1 MNPYQYLREINNV
14 IQQKGIDI
22 TVLEVKY
29 VQSKSKA
36 QKGFDALGSNRFDLQ
51 IEKAFNAI
59 SNTDSQ
65 FLEWIF
71 ADAVKLKKP

>member
-1 MNPYQYLREINNV
+1 MNPYQYLREINSV
-14 IQQKGIDI
+14 IRQKGMDI

-29 VQSKSKA
+29 ALSKSKA

-51 IEKAFNAI
+51 VEKAFNTI
-59 SNTDSQ
+59 SNTGDQ